1 MTYTQPAQPVV
12 VVNNNATLP
21 QWITAGCSVVTLGI
35 VAYTATTVLEKA
47 NQVNNT
53 VEAVKN
59 PVKTLKSRF
68 RKES

>member
-35 VAYTATTVLEKA
+35 VAYTATTVSYTHL
-47 NQVNNT
+47 
-53 VEAVKN
+53 
-59 PVKTLKSRF
+59 TLPTKRIV
-68 RKES
+68 